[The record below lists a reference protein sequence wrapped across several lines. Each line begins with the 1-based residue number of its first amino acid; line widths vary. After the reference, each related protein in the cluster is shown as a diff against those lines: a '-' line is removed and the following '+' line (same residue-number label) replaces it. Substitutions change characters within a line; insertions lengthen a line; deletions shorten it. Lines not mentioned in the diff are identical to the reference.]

1 MKKINIEKSVKLK
14 DLSFV
19 EPPEDIL
26 LTNNDD
32 IIELII
38 NMKLSKELL
47 KFYKVLVTNFDS
59 KDLNTYYHNI
69 RSLRIKEFNFDKLRK
84 KSKREVLAFY
94 KHADNTIYIPD
105 FYEINSIYHELFHMS
120 SSKRIKNNYFSGF
133 HMFDLENIKSYAEG
147 INEGY
152 TQLLSERYFD
162 DALKDSYKY
171 FAYVMKLIEEI
182 IGKNIMESLY
192 MKSSLYGLID
202 ELKKYSSYEDIK
214 RFITYM
220 DYLIINIYDTKS
232 SNKKISL
239 MGEMIKYINMFIISL
254 CINKW
259 KLNPPCDEEGY
270 KYMAENIE
278 YFLNQTVTKI
288 YISNKLIDCSLSSDE
303 EYMEDLIFNLNDLDI
318 DLNTKDEKKLV

>member
-1 MKKINIEKSVKLK
+1 
-14 DLSFV
+14 
-19 EPPEDIL
+19 
-26 LTNNDD
+26 
-32 IIELII
+32 
-38 NMKLSKELL
+38 
-47 KFYKVLVTNFDS
+47 
-59 KDLNTYYHNI
+59 
-69 RSLRIKEFNFDKLRK
+69 
-84 KSKREVLAFY
+84 
-94 KHADNTIYIPD
+94 
-105 FYEINSIYHELFHMS
+105 
-120 SSKRIKNNYFSGF
+120 
-133 HMFDLENIKSYAEG
+133 
-147 INEGY
+147 
-152 TQLLSERYFD
+152 
-162 DALKDSYKY
+162 
-171 FAYVMKLIEEI
+171 
-182 IGKNIMESLY
+182 
-192 MKSSLYGLID
+192 
-202 ELKKYSSYEDIK
+202 
-214 RFITYM
+214 M